1 MGKSEGTL
9 RLTFSP
15 FHFSPFVLLQMELEF
30 DKEIDALMRKGAA
43 GIGVTPS
50 VGSGAH
56 LDADELSAFAEHA
69 MPEKMRALYMRHL
82 ADCDRCRKI
91 LSGLIMLNAE
101 AELETA
107 ASVAVGSPSSEVPW
121 YKRLFLFPNLAYAMG
136 GLVLVFGGLIAI
148 SVLQSSQRE
157 TATVTQMTESDQG
170 HVPMAASEPDFYA
183 ANAANATANAAANTN
198 AASMSGAPGYSTNTA
213 SNSMAVAANALPRNE
228 REVPSGES
236 AASGVT
242 ADGVDP
248 KAPAVSAAAPL
259 PPPAK
264 TEIPKDAEL
273 AMKPDAAAEDKM
285 AAKEK
290 DDDAAKNRSLAAKK
304 VNEQPRTQAGGQ
316 AKATPG
322 PTRDMQQN
330 FPNRADNTFEL
341 NSRRVGGKDFQFKN
355 GVWYDNAYRGQSTI
369 NVRRG
374 TDEYRKLDGGLR
386 SIAESLRG
394 TVVVVW
400 NEKAYRIQ

>member
-15 FHFSPFVLLQMELEF
+15 FHFSPFVHLQMELEF

-50 VGSGAH
+50 DGQGTH
-56 LDADELSAFAEHA
+56 LDADELSAFAENA
-69 MPEKMRALYMRHL
+69 MPEKTRALYMRHL

-91 LSGLIMLNAE
+91 LSGLIVLNAE
-101 AELETA
+101 AEPEMA
-107 ASVAVGSPSSEVPW
+107 AAVAVGSLSSEVPW

-157 TATVTQMTESDQG
+157 AATVSQMTETDQG
-170 HVPMAASEPDFYA
+170 HGPMAASEPDYYA
-183 ANAANATANAAANTN
+183 ANAANAAANTN
-198 AASMSGAPGYSTNTA
+198 AVSTSAAPAYSTNTT
-213 SNSMAVAANALPRNE
+213 SNSMAVAANAMPRNE
-228 REVPSGES
+228 REVRLGES

-242 ADGVDP
+242 VDGVDS
-248 KAPAVSAAAPL
+248 KAPPVSAAAP
-259 PPPAK
+259 PPSPAN
-264 TEIPKDAEL
+264 TEAPKDAEL
-273 AMKPDAAAEDKM
+273 AMKPDAAAEDKI

-290 DDDAAKNRSLAAKK
+290 DDDAAKNRSLTAKK
-304 VNEQPRTQAGGQ
+304 VNELPRTQAGGP

-330 FPNRADNTFEL
+330 FPNRADNTYEL

-386 SIAESLRG
+386 SIAESLKG

-400 NEKAYRIQ
+400 SEKAYRIQ

>member
-1 MGKSEGTL
+1 MGKSERTL
-9 RLTFSP
+9 RLTFST
-15 FHFSPFVLLQMELEF
+15 FHFSPFVHLQMELEF

-43 GIGVTPS
+43 GIGVTPN
-50 VGSGAH
+50 VGQGTH
-56 LDADELSAFAEHA
+56 LDADELSAFAENA
-69 MPEKMRALYMRHL
+69 MPEKTRALYMRHL

-91 LSGLIMLNAE
+91 LSGLIILNAE
-101 AELETA
+101 AEPEMA
-107 ASVAVGSPSSEVPW
+107 AAVAVESPSSELPW
-121 YKRLFLFPNLAYAMG
+121 YRRLFLFPNLAYAMG
-136 GLVLVFGGLIAI
+136 GLVLIFGGLIAI

-157 TATVTQMTESDQG
+157 AATVSQMTEADQG
-170 HVPMAASEPDFYA
+170 HGPMAASEPDYYA
-183 ANAANATANAAANTN
+183 ANAANASANTN
-198 AASMSGAPGYSTNTA
+198 TASTTATPVYSTNTA
-213 SNSMAVAANALPRNE
+213 SNTMAVAANAMPRNE
-228 REVPSGES
+228 RDVPLGES

-242 ADGVDP
+242 ADGVDS
-248 KAPAVSAAAPL
+248 KAPVVSAAAPP

-264 TEIPKDAEL
+264 TEVPKDAEL
-273 AMKPDAAAEDKM
+273 AMKPDAAAEDKI
-285 AAKEK
+285 AIKEK

-304 VNEQPRTQAGGQ
+304 VNELPRTQAGGP

-355 GVWYDNAYRGQSTI
+355 GVWYDNAYRGQSTT

-386 SIAESLRG
+386 SIAESLKG